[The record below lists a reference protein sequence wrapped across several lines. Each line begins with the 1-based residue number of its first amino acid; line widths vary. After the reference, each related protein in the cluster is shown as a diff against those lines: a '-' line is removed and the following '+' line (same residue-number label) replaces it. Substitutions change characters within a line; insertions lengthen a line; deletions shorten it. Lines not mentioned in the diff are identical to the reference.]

1 LLAALC
7 VGGAAATPARA
18 GVRAMSLPDALAYGR
33 AHQPTL
39 RSALSR
45 VTAAEADAGIPRAQ
59 WSPTFGAAL
68 EAFEGTT
75 NNTTAQYVGAP
86 HVDLPRIG
94 ATRAVGGF
102 DAPGVWRPATS
113 TLAAVGANQEVFDF
127 GRIAAQAA
135 VSDLAAEAER
145 RHAEGERLRIDLV
158 IREAYYGVL
167 GAQAVLRAAEGAFQR
182 ARGHRDL
189 AAAGV
194 KSGLHAPIELTRA
207 EADLTRFD
215 VGQIRAGG
223 AVRGAQAVFAAAVG
237 VDDLLLDAVGEPPA
251 PAPQP
256 PLGDALQRAADRDP
270 ALKEARARAGTAEA
284 VTRAVGAETRPD
296 LALTATFSAR
306 MGTATPSS
314 GAASDKYGP
323 LPSTP
328 NWDVGLV
335 LRWPFLDPVVSARGK
350 AAAAR
355 AETARADLAAASQ
368 QERARVQEAYV
379 ALEESEAALLGLD
392 RALDAAR
399 ANYAQAEARF
409 KAGLGTSLE
418 LADAETVR
426 TDAEIQVAV
435 GQFEARRASAV
446 VTRLLGED

>member
-1 LLAALC
+1 MAVVCLATSP
-7 VGGAAATPARA
+7 VAAADGRA
-18 GVRAMSLPDALAYGR
+18 LSLAEALSYGR

-39 RSALSR
+39 RSALAR
-45 VTAAEADAGIPRAQ
+45 VAAAEADTGIARAQ
-59 WSPTFGAAL
+59 WSPTFGAAV

-75 NNTTAQYVGAP
+75 NNTTAQYVGVP
-86 HVDLPRIG
+86 RVDLPRIG
-94 ATRAVGGF
+94 ATKATGGF
-102 DAPGVWRPATS
+102 DAPGVWTPATS

-135 VSDLAAEAER
+135 VSDLAYEAER
-145 RHAEGERLRIDLV
+145 RHADAERLRVDLL

-167 GAQAVLRAAEGAFQR
+167 GARAVLRAAEGAFQR
-182 ARGHRDL
+182 ARVHRDM

-223 AVRGAQAVFAAAVG
+223 AVRSAQALFAAAVG
-237 VDDLLLDAVGEPPA
+237 VDDLLLDAVDETLA

-256 PLGDALQRAADRDP
+256 PLGDALRRAADADP
-270 ALKEARARAGTAEA
+270 ILLEARARASTADA
-284 VTRAVGAETRPD
+284 ATKAVGAETRPD
-296 LALTATFSAR
+296 LALSASFSAR

-314 GAASDKYGP
+314 GTPSDKYGP

-335 LRWPFLDPVVSARGK
+335 LRWPFLDPVVSARRR

-355 AETARADLAAASQ
+355 ADAARADVAAVSQ
-368 QERARVQEAYV
+368 QERARVQQAYI
-379 ALEESEAALLGLD
+379 ALEENQTALISLG
-392 RALDAAR
+392 RAFEAAR

-426 TDAEIQVAV
+426 TDAEIQLAV
-435 GQFEARRASAV
+435 GQFEARRARAV
-446 VTRLLGED
+446 LSRLLGED